1 MILFLISSIKRFR
14 LNLFCNKSKVILLSV
29 YIATRLSLSC
39 PSCSSSNFSKT
50 FKIAIC
56 SA

>member
-1 MILFLISSIKRFR
+1 LFLMNSVNRFR

-29 YIATRLSLSC
+29 YIASRLSLSC
-39 PSCSSSNFSKT
+39 PSCSSSNFYKA
-50 FKIAIC
+50 FKVAIC